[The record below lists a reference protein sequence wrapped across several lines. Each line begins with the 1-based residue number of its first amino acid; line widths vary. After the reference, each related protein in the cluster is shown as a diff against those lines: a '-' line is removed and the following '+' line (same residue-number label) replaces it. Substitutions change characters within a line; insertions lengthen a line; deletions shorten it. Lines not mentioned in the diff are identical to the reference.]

1 MYIVKDYQANAS
13 FWDLNPQLK
22 AIPPFSKLYRSD
34 KSKNKKISSSKGWA
48 VFLYAETSQR
58 SLFNMYPE
66 DEKRKLIEEEFNIS
80 IKDLKEEID
89 WYKENAIPNEAKL
102 LEQYRQFLTRRIEF
116 ITTQEYNFETQEQLD
131 RAASQSKRIWDDY
144 LKVKKEYDDYEE
156 KQGQGG
162 RELSAT
168 EQGLI

>member
-1 MYIVKDYQANAS
+1 MYIVKDYQANSS
-13 FWDLNPQLK
+13 FWELNPQLK
-22 AIPPFSKLYRSD
+22 GLPPFAKLYRND
-34 KSKNKKISSSKGWA
+34 KSKNKRLSSAKGWA
-48 VFLYAETSQR
+48 IFLYAETSQR

-66 DEKRKLIEEEFNIS
+66 DEKKQLIEEEFNVS
-80 IKDLKEEID
+80 LKDLKEEID
-89 WYKENAIPNEAKL
+89 WYKENAIPEEAKQ
-102 LEQYRQFLTRRIEF
+102 LEQYKQFLRRRTEW
-116 ITTQEYNFETQEQLD
+116 ITSQDYNFETREELD
-131 RAASQSKRIWDDY
+131 RAASQSKKIWDDY